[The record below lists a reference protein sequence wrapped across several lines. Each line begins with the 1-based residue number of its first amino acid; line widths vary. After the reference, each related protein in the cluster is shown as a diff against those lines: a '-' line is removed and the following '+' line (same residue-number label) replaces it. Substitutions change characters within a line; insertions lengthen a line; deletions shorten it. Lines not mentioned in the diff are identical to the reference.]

1 MAIPFERKSN
11 IKSVTLKPVK
21 TDKVDENGR
30 PIYEKRTVI
39 EKKEVCPK
47 ISEVYA
53 VMKKRQQDQSRE
65 Q

>member
-11 IKSVTLKPVK
+11 IKSVTLKPIK
-21 TDKVDENGR
+21 TDKVDEEGR
-30 PIYEKRTVI
+30 PIYEKRIVI
-39 EKKEVCPK
+39 EKKEECPK

-53 VMKKRQQDQSRE
+53 AMKKRQQDQSRE

>member
-1 MAIPFERKSN
+1 MAILIERKSN

-21 TDKVDENGR
+21 TDKVDEKGR
-30 PIYEKRTVI
+30 PIYEKRIVI
-39 EKKEVCPK
+39 EKKEGCPK